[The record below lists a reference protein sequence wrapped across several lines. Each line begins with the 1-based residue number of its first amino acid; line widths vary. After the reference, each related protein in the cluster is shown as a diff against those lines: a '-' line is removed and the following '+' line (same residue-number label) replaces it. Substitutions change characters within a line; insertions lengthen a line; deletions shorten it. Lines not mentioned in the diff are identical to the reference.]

1 MVKLFPQTVYSCK
14 ISGKSKCVHILAV
27 MKANGMP
34 ITEGYK
40 LPKLST
46 LTRSKRNGKL
56 NGRKKRGHRRNA
68 KEVPLTSTQIVS
80 TAVTLIGNSSQHE
93 FEDNEALLEKNYH
106 ELDWDLQSLCQEVLN
121 EEFFSII
128 NEFLENG
135 KKFDVDMIEIRS
147 LSDFFIAD
155 TFNLNNLFRKI
166 PQKDSARKNSAFP
179 YFCGW
184 NFFSKIPQK
193 SLKSMVQSKI

>member
-1 MVKLFPQTVYSCK
+1 
-14 ISGKSKCVHILAV
+14 
-27 MKANGMP
+27 MKVNGMP

-68 KEVPLTSTQIVS
+68 KEVPLTSSQIVS

-93 FEDNEALLEKNYH
+93 FEDNDALLEENYH

-135 KKFDVDMIEIRS
+135 KKIDVDMIEIRS
-147 LSDFFIAD
+147 LSDFFIVD
-155 TFNLNNLFRKI
+155 TFNLNIFKQCFEV
-166 PQKDSARKNSAFP
+166 PA
-179 YFCGW
+179 
-184 NFFSKIPQK
+184 
-193 SLKSMVQSKI
+193 